1 MRAIS
6 TKQSIPTG
14 GEVSQSPDGVRNRAR
29 IKELSQEFESVF
41 LEMLTSNMRKSVP
54 KSGLMS
60 GGNGEDIFQGLLD
73 SEYAK
78 SLSSQKLT
86 GLAAAVEK
94 QLLGMMGGST
104 SGSDNVQ
111 QKVQGLKSYAL
122 EALRVESKQGK
133 IDK

>member
-1 MRAIS
+1 MNAVSPIKPNQAGLDG
-6 TKQSIPTG
+6 TIPT
-14 GEVSQSPDGVRNRAR
+14 PDTRNRTR

-54 KSGLMS
+54 KSGLTS

-78 SLSSQKLT
+78 SLSSQKMT

-94 QLLGMMGGST
+94 QLLGMIGEAPGEI
-104 SGSDNVQ
+104 DNSVQ
-111 QKVQGLKSYAL
+111 KAQGLKTYAL
-122 EALRVESKQGK
+122 QTLRPEAKQGK